1 MNTAISILMTFLL
14 GIMTI
19 KDFTQE
25 KYIFV
30 CIFLVETLLYIF
42 WVIPLSIKNDKRDK
56 KLKEAEKEMKAKLKE
71 AEKIIENNR

>member
-1 MNTAISILMTFLL
+1 MNTAISIFMTFLL
-14 GIMTI
+14 SIMTI

-25 KYIFV
+25 KYIFG

-42 WVIPLSIKNDKRDK
+42 WVIPLSIKNDKRNK

-71 AEKIIENNR
+71 AEKIIENNS

>member
-25 KYIFV
+25 KYIFG

-42 WVIPLSIKNDKRDK
+42 WVIPLSIKNDKRNK

-71 AEKIIENNR
+71 AEKIIENNS